1 MRCNSDHSMTG
12 VSNTKISKI
21 RVFIFVFLYLLLL
34 VLVLLCPGCIKDTSP
49 PDLSSCTRIEIR
61 YPRSTL
67 DYFLPS
73 TALQN
78 SILSTKEKEYIQSI
92 EFFTVNDRERIKAFA
107 HDVSLGSYHGHRRV
121 GIGYSHPVEVRCYR
135 NNEHM
140 ISFTVFLD
148 LIITEDW
155 RHFDYPRGLPNLE
168 IIEPPEMRPFKMR
181 FRCGLN
187 MQTLHTSGPLHPG
200 PRYRREVTSY
210 PKPAEWCDAV
220 MQGRRHYMSE
230 ERLTGHF
237 KCPSAGEGRCHY
249 AMNPHCEPNSPP
261 ETVLLFETKAG
272 WNQHGGP
279 DLFTFD
285 NHDPKGGC
293 VLFDDGTVK
302 FIRTKE
308 ELQQLR
314 WK

>member
-1 MRCNSDHSMTG
+1 MTYNSNHSRK
-12 VSNTKISKI
+12 VASNAGY
-21 RVFIFVFLYLLLL
+21 RVFIFVFLYLLLCA
-34 VLVLLCPGCIKDTSP
+34 VVLLCPGCTKDTSP

-73 TALQN
+73 TALQD

-107 HDVSLGSYHGHRRV
+107 HDVSLGYYHGRRRV
-121 GIGYSHPVEVRCYR
+121 GYGYAHPVEVRCYR

-140 ISFTVFLD
+140 ISFTVILD
-148 LIITEDW
+148 LIVTEDW
-155 RHFDYPRGLPNLE
+155 RHFEYPRGLPNLE

-181 FRCGLN
+181 FRCGWN
-187 MQTLHTSGPLHPG
+187 MQALYTSGPLH
-200 PRYRREVTSY
+200 RREVSSY

-220 MQGRRHYMSE
+220 MQGRKHYLSE
-230 ERLTGHF
+230 ERMTGHF
-237 KCPSAGEGRCHY
+237 KCPTAGEGRCHY
-249 AMNPHCEPNSPP
+249 SMNSNCKRDSAPD
-261 ETVLLFETKAG
+261 TVLLFETKAG

-279 DLFTFD
+279 ELFTFD

-293 VLFDDGTVK
+293 VLLNDGTVK
-302 FIRTKE
+302 FIRTTE